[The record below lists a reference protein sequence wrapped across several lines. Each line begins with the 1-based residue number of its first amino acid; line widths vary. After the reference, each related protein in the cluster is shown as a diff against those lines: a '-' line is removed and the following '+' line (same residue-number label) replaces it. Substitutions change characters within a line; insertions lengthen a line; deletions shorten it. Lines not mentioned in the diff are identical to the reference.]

1 MELRHGTVTSLASLT
16 VLRSLWC
23 TKSVMWRGVWGGES
37 LGIVL
42 VSSAG
47 RMFTMDI
54 WAEYWLTVSGQSGT
68 DQWEGWN
75 INCYL
80 SGLIDI
86 ITYIIKTWLIIS
98 IILTWRLRVSHSI
111 IFYQDVMQR
120 TFYKQ
125 EPQCRGIVFS
135 VICQVKIGHFLT
147 FNGGPITPNEKP
159 ENYTLSLHL
168 FD

>member
-1 MELRHGTVTSLASLT
+1 
-16 VLRSLWC
+16 
-23 TKSVMWRGVWGGES
+23 
-37 LGIVL
+37 
-42 VSSAG
+42 
-47 RMFTMDI
+47 
-54 WAEYWLTVSGQSGT
+54 
-68 DQWEGWN
+68 
-75 INCYL
+75 
-80 SGLIDI
+80 
-86 ITYIIKTWLIIS
+86 
-98 IILTWRLRVSHSI
+98 
-111 IFYQDVMQR
+111 MQG